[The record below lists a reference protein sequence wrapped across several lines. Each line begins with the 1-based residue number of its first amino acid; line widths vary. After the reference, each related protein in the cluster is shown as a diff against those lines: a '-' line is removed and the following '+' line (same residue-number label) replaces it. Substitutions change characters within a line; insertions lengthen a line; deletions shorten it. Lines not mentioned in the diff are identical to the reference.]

1 MEQRPPKRQGKMNF
15 HQFFMGGDMGGMP
28 GGHPGMRQQRREPVD
43 TEKMYTILGV
53 PKNCAQKDLRK
64 AYLRKAQKMH
74 PDKGGDADKF
84 KELQKAYDILG
95 NEEKR
100 ALYDEYGE
108 EGVENGGGHDGADI
122 MSQMFGGRGRQ
133 QRGPQKSP
141 SSRHDF
147 PVALED
153 LYKGKSTKLAVK
165 SYTYSFDAHGQYQTN
180 RGQRM
185 SRTLDKKKVDL
196 TIDRGMMEGQKIV
209 LAGEGDCIP
218 GAARGDT
225 ILSIV
230 EKKHPVFT
238 RQGCDLIMTKKINLF
253 EALSG
258 TTFTVNTLDG
268 RKLMVKT
275 KPGHCLTPG
284 ATMQVPEEGMPI
296 FRQPFT
302 KGCLFVKF
310 EVEFPENLSINPDDS
325 EKLSAIL
332 GQTCNESVV
341 EEETDDMDVC
351 ELEDMDMDAARERE
365 RTRSSYEPEEEEQSG
380 MGQNVQC
387 QQS

>member
-1 MEQRPPKRQGKMNF
+1 MNF
-15 HQFFMGGDMGGMP
+15 HQFFVGGDMGGM

-43 TEKMYTILGV
+43 TEKLYTVLGV
-53 PKNCAQKDLRK
+53 PKDCPQKDLRK
-64 AYLRKAQKMH
+64 AYLRKAAKMH

-95 NEEKR
+95 QEEKR

-122 MSQMFGGRGRQ
+122 MSQMFGGRARQ

-141 SSRHDF
+141 SSKHDF
-147 PVALED
+147 PVSLED

-165 SYTYSFDAHGQYQTN
+165 SYTYNFDPHGQYQTN

-209 LAGEGDCIP
+209 LTGEGDCIP
-218 GAARGDT
+218 GATRGDT
-225 ILSIV
+225 ILVIV
-230 EKKHPVFT
+230 EKKHPVFQ

-258 TTFTVNTLDG
+258 TTFTVKTLDG
-268 RKLMVKT
+268 RNLLVKT

-296 FRQPFT
+296 YRQPFT

-310 EVEFPENLSINPDDS
+310 DVEFPENLNISASDAR
-325 EKLSAIL
+325 KLSSIL
-332 GQTCNESVV
+332 GQTNT
-341 EEETDDMDVC
+341 EEAPITSGDMDVC
-351 ELEDMDMDAARERE
+351 ELEDMDIDAAKERE
-365 RTRSSYEPEEEEQSG
+365 RTRSSYEPEEEEQQG